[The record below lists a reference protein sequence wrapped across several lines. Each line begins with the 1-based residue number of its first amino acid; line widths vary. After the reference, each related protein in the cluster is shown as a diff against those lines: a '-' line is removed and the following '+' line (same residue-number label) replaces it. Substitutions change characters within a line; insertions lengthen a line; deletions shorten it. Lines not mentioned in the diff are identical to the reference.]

1 MPSNKKKSVT
11 NETSEKENISKD
23 FQNKSLKDNDET
35 NFGLVSEFSKIEP

>member
-1 MPSNKKKSVT
+1 MPSNKKKNVT

-35 NFGLVSEFSKIEP
+35 NFELVPEFSKIDP